1 MGDRLHRTARQGHP
15 ARPGVSTGQGH
26 PTRPGRLAAA
36 AGVLAALVA
45 AALLLWL
52 RDTEPRIPQAAP
64 PPGAGALAFAV
75 AGDSITADGSPAVAA
90 RAVGNRSWVRFAQ
103 GGGAAFAGG
112 WARDGATTAE
122 MAAALAAHAPPPGSV
137 NTLVILAGTNDIYRG
152 VPFTAIAENLKS
164 IAARVGAPRVVVCSI
179 PPRDGFA
186 APTEAY
192 NAWLPGFAS
201 GQGWEW
207 TDASAGLRDAMDP
220 GRFGPGLSHDGV
232 HPSRA
237 GAAVLGTAIRAALLA
252 TPEAGPPEPPQAP
265 EATGQTLDS

>member
-1 MGDRLHRTARQGHP
+1 MGDRLHRPAGQERPARQGHP
-15 ARPGVSTGQGH
+15 TGQG
-26 PTRPGRLAAA
+26 RLFAA
-36 AGVLAALVA
+36 AGVFAALVA
-45 AALLLWL
+45 AVLLLWL
-52 RDTEPRIPQAAP
+52 RDAEPRIPQAAP

-90 RAVGNRSWVRFAQ
+90 RAVGDRSWVRFAQ

-122 MAAALAAHAPPPGSV
+122 MAAELAAHAPVPGSV
-137 NTLVILAGTNDIYRG
+137 NTLVILAGTNDIHRG
-152 VPFTAIAENLKS
+152 VPFAAIAENLKS
-164 IAARVGAPRVVVCSI
+164 IAAHVGAPRVVVCSI

-186 APTEAY
+186 AATGAY

-237 GAAVLGTAIRAALLA
+237 GAAVLGAAIRDALLA
-252 TPEAGPPEPPQAP
+252 TPTAGPPDSPEAP
-265 EATGQTLDS
+265 AATGQTLNS